1 LRRGKVPRPIP
12 GKVRQSFG
20 RQVDPEFNTVTRRTG
35 IEIAAERGTPVRAI
49 APGRVIFADWF
60 RGYGQMA
67 IVDHGGGSVSVSG
80 FLDELKVAPGDA
92 VSESQVIGTVG
103 ETGSFAGPGLYFEL
117 RQNGQPVDP
126 EAWFQ

>member
-1 LRRGKVPRPIP
+1 
-12 GKVRQSFG
+12 
-20 RQVDPEFNTVTRRTG
+20 
-35 IEIAAERGTPVRAI
+35 
-49 APGRVIFADWF
+49 
-60 RGYGQMA
+60 MA